1 MIVKKPSIF
10 IYTHLADE
18 AILREVCAGV
28 EEEGVFY
35 EIGSAQYCRP
45 FCLAGSAGFDA
56 RLRDRRQPKRRRL
69 ADARTF
75 RRPLR

>member
-35 EIGSAQYCRP
+35 EITEFRMNVWKSFPIKRHGIPCWDPESGFLERP
-45 FCLAGSAGFDA
+45 SV
-56 RLRDRRQPKRRRL
+56 
-69 ADARTF
+69 
-75 RRPLR
+75 

>member
-35 EIGSAQYCRP
+35 EITEFPDECMEKLSYSGTG
-45 FCLAGSAGFDA
+45 FHAGIRNRDFWNGRLSENAGA
-56 RLRDRRQPKRRRL
+56 
-69 ADARTF
+69 
-75 RRPLR
+75 

>member
-28 EEEGVFY
+28 DEEGVFY
-35 EIGSAQYCRP
+35 EITEFPDECM
-45 FCLAGSAGFDA
+45 
-56 RLRDRRQPKRRRL
+56 
-69 ADARTF
+69 
-75 RRPLR
+75 